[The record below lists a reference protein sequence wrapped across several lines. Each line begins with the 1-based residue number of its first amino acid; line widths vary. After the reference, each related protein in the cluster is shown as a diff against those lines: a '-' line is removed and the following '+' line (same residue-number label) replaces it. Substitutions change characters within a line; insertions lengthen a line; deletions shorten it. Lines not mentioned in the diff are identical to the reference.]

1 MPQSVLGW
9 RHTMVTDKS
18 NGNSGLHEKTL
29 ETCIMMEITFPGGVQ
44 VNAHYK
50 DFAIATDQ
58 PGKNGGQNSAPSPF
72 DLFLASLGTCAGFFA
87 LRFCQQRELPTT
99 GMRLELTNERNAE
112 TKRLDRVAITLHL
125 PDGFPEKY
133 RSAIIRATDQ
143 CAVKK
148 ALLDPPEIELI
159 TL

>member
-1 MPQSVLGW
+1 
-9 RHTMVTDKS
+9 
-18 NGNSGLHEKTL
+18 
-29 ETCIMMEITFPGGVQ
+29 MMEITFPGGVQ
-44 VNAHYK
+44 VNAQYK
-50 DFAIATDQ
+50 GFEVATDQ
-58 PGKNGGQNSAPSPF
+58 PAINGGQNTAPSPF

-87 LRFCQQRELPTT
+87 LRFCQQRELPTA
-99 GMRLELTNERNAE
+99 GMRLTLDSARNAE
-112 TKRLDRVAITLHL
+112 TKHLDRVQITLQL

-159 TL
+159 TI

>member
-1 MPQSVLGW
+1 
-9 RHTMVTDKS
+9 
-18 NGNSGLHEKTL
+18 
-29 ETCIMMEITFPGGVQ
+29 MMEITFPGGVG
-44 VNAHYK
+44 VNAQFK
-50 DFAIATDQ
+50 GFEIATDQ
-58 PGKNGGQNSAPSPF
+58 PVASGGQNSAPSPF
-72 DLFLASLGTCAGFFA
+72 DFFLASLGTCAGFFA

-99 GMRLELTNERNAE
+99 GLRLQLTSERNAE

-125 PDGFPEKY
+125 PAGFPEKY

-159 TL
+159 TI